1 MDTTNGQ
8 TTEDSKG
15 GGTKTNNTVSVCTL
29 VRNLQAISSDCGK
42 WESESNG
49 SQMLSAT

>member
-8 TTEDSKG
+8 TTEDSKA
-15 GGTKTNNTVSVCTL
+15 GGTITNSMVWACTSVL
-29 VRNLQAISSDCGK
+29 NLQLISLDYGR

-49 SQMLSAT
+49 SQMLNAI